1 MRAHIISSFVLAAA
15 AAIAIVLA
23 PSLAGSPA
31 SSIRSSDEAQSG
43 AMPEDELDG
52 KDLRLNDS
60 HRPKVEASFTRESY
74 GPGSRARLVF
84 VSTAK
89 NVTLQFF
96 RAGAQHRAI
105 RANDVMLGKSVSS
118 ITRLGA
124 VSPRRSRAVR
134 IGNWPSGMYF
144 ARLTARGGRVGF
156 APFVLHPRRLG
167 EHRVAV
173 VLSTQTWQA
182 YNFRDENHDNV
193 GDTWYADWRHKTLR
207 LGRAYLNRGVPS
219 HYKYYEDPFLRW
231 LLATGKDV
239 DYLSDS
245 DLDRV
250 RSGRELAR
258 DYVLIIFP
266 GHHEYVTTNEYNNVT
281 SFRNLGGNLMFMS
294 ADNFYWRVTRHGGY
308 MTKTRSWRSLGRP
321 ESSLIGVQYLANDHG
336 THRGPWRVRNEDAV
350 PWLFADTHLQ
360 NGAPFGNAG
369 IEVDHVTPHS
379 PAQTKVVAMIPN
391 VFRPGISAYMTYYE
405 TPGGA
410 KVFAAG
416 AFSLATSIWRLPMRQ
431 MVENLWTKLTSDQD
445 TGGAR

>member
-1 MRAHIISSFVLAAA
+1 
-15 AAIAIVLA
+15 
-23 PSLAGSPA
+23 
-31 SSIRSSDEAQSG
+31 
-43 AMPEDELDG
+43 
-52 KDLRLNDS
+52 
-60 HRPKVEASFTRESY
+60 
-74 GPGSRARLVF
+74 
-84 VSTAK
+84 
-89 NVTLQFF
+89 
-96 RAGAQHRAI
+96 
-105 RANDVMLGKSVSS
+105 
-118 ITRLGA
+118 
-124 VSPRRSRAVR
+124 
-134 IGNWPSGMYF
+134 
-144 ARLTARGGRVGF
+144 VGF

-167 EHRVAV
+167 ENRVAV

-193 GDTWYADWRHKTLR
+193 GDTWYADWTHKTLR

-231 LLATGKDV
+231 LEATGKHV

-250 RSGRELAR
+250 PSGRELAR
-258 DYVLIIFP
+258 DYALIIFP
-266 GHHEYVTTNEYNNVT
+266 GHHEYVTTNEYNNIT
-281 SFRNLGGNLMFMS
+281 NFRNLGGNLMFMS

-321 ESSLIGVQYLANDHG
+321 EAALIGVQYLANDHG

-350 PWLFADTHLQ
+350 PWLFVGTHLQ
-360 NGAPFGNAG
+360 KDAPFGNAG
-369 IEVDHVTPHS
+369 IEVDHVAPSS

-405 TPGGA
+405 TRGGA

-431 MVENLWTKLTSDQD
+431 MVENLWTRLASDED
-445 TGGAR
+445 TGGSR

>member
-1 MRAHIISSFVLAAA
+1 MTTSAHDPHTRRLRRGPSALLLLGLLAGALALCLTGGPGSSF
-15 AAIAIVLA
+15 
-23 PSLAGSPA
+23 
-31 SSIRSSDEAQSG
+31 RSSHEAPQAG

-60 HRPKVEASFTRESY
+60 HRPKVEASFTHESY

-84 VSTAK
+84 VSTAE

-105 RANDVMLGKSVSS
+105 KANDVMLGKSVSS
-118 ITRLGA
+118 IRRLGA
-124 VSPRRSRAVR
+124 VSPRCTVAAR

-207 LGRAYLNRGVPS
+207 LNRAYLNRGVPS

-231 LLATGKDV
+231 LQATGKDV

-250 RSGRELAR
+250 SSGRELAR

-266 GHHEYVTTNEYNNVT
+266 GHHEYVTTNEYNVIT

-308 MTKTRSWRSLGRP
+308 MTKTRSWRNLGRP
-321 ESSLIGVQYLANDHG
+321 EASLIGVQYLANDHG
-336 THRGPWRVRNEDAV
+336 THRGPWRVRDEGAV
-350 PWLFADTHLQ
+350 PWLFEGTHLQ
-360 NGAPFGNAG
+360 
-369 IEVDHVTPHS
+369 
-379 PAQTKVVAMIPN
+379 
-391 VFRPGISAYMTYYE
+391 
-405 TPGGA
+405 
-410 KVFAAG
+410 
-416 AFSLATSIWRLPMRQ
+416 
-431 MVENLWTKLTSDQD
+431 
-445 TGGAR
+445 